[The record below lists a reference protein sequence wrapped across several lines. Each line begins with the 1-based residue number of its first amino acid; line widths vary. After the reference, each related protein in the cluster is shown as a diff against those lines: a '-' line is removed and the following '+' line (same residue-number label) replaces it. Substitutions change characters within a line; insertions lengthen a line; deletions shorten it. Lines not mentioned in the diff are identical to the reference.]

1 METRMQSN
9 RLTRM
14 VLIACVAAAPALAQT
29 GSATVQ
35 GAVTD
40 TTGAVVPGADVALTQ
55 MATSVVQRTKTNGAG
70 LYVFPAS
77 PIGAYTITV
86 KSAGLEN
93 WEGQS
98 SLQGGIAAARNG

>member
-1 METRMQSN
+1 MQSN
-9 RLTRM
+9 WLVRLA
-14 VLIACVAAAPALAQT
+14 LIAIFTVAPALAQT

-77 PIGAYTITV
+77 PIGASTITV
-86 KSAGLEN
+86 KSAGRETGG
-93 WEGQS
+93 GQVV
-98 SLQGGIAAARNG
+98 LRAGLAPA